1 VEEQLDVQK
10 DKKQD
15 YGKQKNQD
23 FCAMNVHGGIAII
36 TWKITANSSKINQ

>member
-1 VEEQLDVQK
+1 VEEQLYAQK

-23 FCAMNVHGGIAII
+23 FCTMNVHRGIAII
-36 TWKITANSSKINQ
+36 N